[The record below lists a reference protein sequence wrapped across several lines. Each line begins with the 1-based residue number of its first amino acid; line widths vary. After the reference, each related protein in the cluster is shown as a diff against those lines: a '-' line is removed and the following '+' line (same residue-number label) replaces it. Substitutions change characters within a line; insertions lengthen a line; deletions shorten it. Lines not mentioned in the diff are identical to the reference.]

1 MALALALS
9 VTATT
14 GAGIVLTA
22 RIICGMAGAVE
33 FPGLL
38 RPGTRRWVVA
48 QSLAAASAAEIW
60 SLGGVAAVGF
70 CLMLASR
77 FALRSPYL
85 RVRRETGAARG

>member
-22 RIICGMAGAVE
+22 RIIRGMAGVVE

-38 RPGTRRWVVA
+38 RPGRAPGSWRRH
-48 QSLAAASAAEIW
+48 
-60 SLGGVAAVGF
+60 
-70 CLMLASR
+70 
-77 FALRSPYL
+77 
-85 RVRRETGAARG
+85 